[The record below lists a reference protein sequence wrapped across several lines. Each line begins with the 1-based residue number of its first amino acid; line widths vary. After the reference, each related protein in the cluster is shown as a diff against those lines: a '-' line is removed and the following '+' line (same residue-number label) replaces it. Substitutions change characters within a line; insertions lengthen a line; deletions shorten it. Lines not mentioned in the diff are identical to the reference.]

1 MLKKRSAALRSR
13 LAVSRKSTVP
23 PALPTALHK
32 VFPLALDPHLCFVQ
46 PPADAHGTLATMKGL
61 LQQRDILQHPAIDR
75 GMVDLDAP
83 FFHHLLELTV
93 ADRICDLPAARPRG

>member
-1 MLKKRSAALRSR
+1 
-13 LAVSRKSTVP
+13 
-23 PALPTALHK
+23 
-32 VFPLALDPHLCFVQ
+32 
-46 PPADAHGTLATMKGL
+46 MKGL

-93 ADRICDLPAARPRG
+93 ADRICDVPAYAPEEDVPLEMAASKIDHRGLSPFRGASHSYTRSSRARSCDRTHRRARLDRTSHRTPGRRQ